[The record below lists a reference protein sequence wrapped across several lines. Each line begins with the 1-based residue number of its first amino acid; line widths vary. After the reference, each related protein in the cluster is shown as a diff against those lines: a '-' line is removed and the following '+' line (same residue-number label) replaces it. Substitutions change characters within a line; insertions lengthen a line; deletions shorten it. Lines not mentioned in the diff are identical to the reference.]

1 VRSST
6 VDTDRQETPGYE
18 APTVVDYGDLRDLTA
33 GTNTGNYT
41 DQVFPA
47 GTSRGD
53 LTFSTT
59 P

>member
-1 VRSST
+1 
-6 VDTDRQETPGYE
+6 VDTDRQETPEYE
-18 APTVVDYGDLRDLTA
+18 APAVVDYGDLRDLTA

-41 DQVFPA
+41 DQMFPA
-47 GTSRGD
+47 GTDRGS